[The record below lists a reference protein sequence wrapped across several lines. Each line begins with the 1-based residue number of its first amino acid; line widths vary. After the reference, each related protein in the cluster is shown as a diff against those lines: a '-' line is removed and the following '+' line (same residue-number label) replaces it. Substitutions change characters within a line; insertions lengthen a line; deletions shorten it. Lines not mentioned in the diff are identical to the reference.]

1 MSGTPV
7 EYFANLL
14 GSDVDPVPW
23 ARAREL
29 EGWHGLGVTDHIWSG
44 ATTFTHWAV
53 ALGQIAAVTEHVQLV
68 SCFANNL
75 LRSPVEFVQASLSLQ
90 RASNGRYEA
99 GLGAGWASAEIEGL
113 GMEFP
118 AAGVRVERYAEAI
131 GIVRRLFRD
140 GRCQFEGEH
149 YRIDVPTIGP
159 TVEAPPPI
167 VVALGGP
174 RTIREIGPLGDRI
187 ELTFNGAATRG
198 GALNRARMTEL
209 GREHLAELI
218 DLAAALPTEVPLGI
232 FLTIACGDDDAT
244 RYLRE
249 SGGLGIDGLAG
260 APEEVAETVVGL
272 VGPRIARVQLT
283 PATSATLPLIAR
295 HLPIV
300 SRA

>member
-1 MSGTPV
+1 MGQH
-7 EYFANLL
+7 
-14 GSDVDPVPW
+14 
-23 ARAREL
+23 REL

-90 RASNGRYEA
+90 RASSGRYEA

-118 AAGVRVERYAEAI
+118 AAGVRVERYTEAI

-140 GRCQFEGEH
+140 GCCQFEGEH

-167 VVALGGP
+167 IVALGGP

-209 GREHLAELI
+209 R
-218 DLAAALPTEVPLGI
+218 T
-232 FLTIACGDDDAT
+232 
-244 RYLRE
+244 
-249 SGGLGIDGLAG
+249 
-260 APEEVAETVVGL
+260 
-272 VGPRIARVQLT
+272 
-283 PATSATLPLIAR
+283 TSTSL
-295 HLPIV
+295 
-300 SRA
+300 S